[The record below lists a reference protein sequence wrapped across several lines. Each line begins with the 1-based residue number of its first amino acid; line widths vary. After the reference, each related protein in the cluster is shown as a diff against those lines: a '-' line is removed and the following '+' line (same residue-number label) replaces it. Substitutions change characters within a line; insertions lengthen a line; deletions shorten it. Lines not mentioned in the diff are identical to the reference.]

1 MRACQAED
9 GFNPFQSISSIR
21 DIRFSATNGTLKPTT
36 DKGVSMSQATTTGAP
51 EGTVKIETTLT
62 MSVTDIARTKLQEFL
77 GEKPLSAVGVRIS
90 VQAGGCSGA
99 SYGMEFAETP
109 EAGEVTLNAN
119 GVKLFVHPMHA
130 SMLNGISIDFVDE
143 LMGGGFKIGNPNATG
158 GCGCG
163 KSFSA

>member
-1 MRACQAED
+1 MANQV
-9 GFNPFQSISSIR
+9 S
-21 DIRFSATNGTLKPTT
+21 TT
-36 DKGVSMSQATTTGAP
+36 AP
-51 EGTVKIETTLT
+51 EGTIKIEQTLT
-62 MSVTDIARTKLQEFL
+62 MSVTDMARQKLQEFL
-77 GEKPLSAVGVRIS
+77 GDKPLSSVGVRIS

-109 EAGEVTLNAN
+109 EAGEQTLVAN
-119 GVKLFVHPMHA
+119 GVKIFVHPQYA
-130 SMLNGISIDFVDE
+130 NMLNGISVDFIDE

>member
-1 MRACQAED
+1 
-9 GFNPFQSISSIR
+9 
-21 DIRFSATNGTLKPTT
+21 
-36 DKGVSMSQATTTGAP
+36 MSHAQTTGAP
-51 EGTVKIETTLT
+51 EGSVRIESTLT
-62 MSVTDIARTKLQEFL
+62 MAVTDIARRKLQEFL
-77 GEKPLSAVGVRIS
+77 GDKPLSAVGVRVS

-119 GVKLFVHPMHA
+119 GVRLFVHPMHA
-130 SMLNGISIDFVDE
+130 SMLNGIQIDFVDE
-143 LMGGGFKIGNPNATG
+143 LMGGGFKIANPNATG

>member
-1 MRACQAED
+1 MT
-9 GFNPFQSISSIR
+9 QSQS
-21 DIRFSATNGTLKPTT
+21 TT
-36 DKGVSMSQATTTGAP
+36 AP
-51 EGTVKIETTLT
+51 EGSIKIEQTLT
-62 MSVTDIARTKLQEFL
+62 MAVTDGARKKLQEFL
-77 GEKPLSAVGVRIS
+77 GDKPLSSVGVRIS

-109 EAGEVTLNAN
+109 EAGEQTLTAN

-130 SMLNGISIDFVDE
+130 SMLNGITVDFVDE
-143 LMGGGFKIGNPNATG
+143 LMGGGFKIDNPNAKG

>member
-1 MRACQAED
+1 M
-9 GFNPFQSISSIR
+9 
-21 DIRFSATNGTLKPTT
+21 
-36 DKGVSMSQATTTGAP
+36 
-51 EGTVKIETTLT
+51 
-62 MSVTDIARTKLQEFL
+62 
-77 GEKPLSAVGVRIS
+77 RIS

-130 SMLNGISIDFVDE
+130 SMLNGISIDFIDE

>member
-1 MRACQAED
+1 MAQ
-9 GFNPFQSISSIR
+9 
-21 DIRFSATNGTLKPTT
+21 
-36 DKGVSMSQATTTGAP
+36 TTTSTTP
-51 EGTVKIETTLT
+51 EGSIKIETTLT
-62 MSVTDIARTKLQEFL
+62 MSVTDLARKKLQEFL
-77 GEKPLSAVGVRIS
+77 GEKPLSSVGVRVS

-109 EAGEVTLNAN
+109 EAGEQTLTAN
-119 GVKLFVHPMHA
+119 GVKLFVHPQYA

-163 KSFSA
+163 KSFSC

>member
-1 MRACQAED
+1 MPQTE
-9 GFNPFQSISSIR
+9 Q
-21 DIRFSATNGTLKPTT
+21 
-36 DKGVSMSQATTTGAP
+36 TTTP
-51 EGTVKIETTLT
+51 EGSIKIETTLSMT
-62 MSVTDIARTKLQEFL
+62 VTDGARKKLQEFL
-77 GEKPLSAVGVRIS
+77 GDKPLTSVGVRIG

-99 SYGMEFAETP
+99 SYSMEFAETP
-109 EAGEVTLNAN
+109 EAGEQTLTAN

-130 SMLNGISIDFVDE
+130 AMLNGITVDFVDE

>member
-1 MRACQAED
+1 MPHTEHSHTPA
-9 GFNPFQSISSIR
+9 
-21 DIRFSATNGTLKPTT
+21 
-36 DKGVSMSQATTTGAP
+36 AP
-51 EGTVKIETTLT
+51 QTSEAQQGTVKIEQTLSMT
-62 MSVTDIARTKLQEFL
+62 VTDGARKKLQEFL
-77 GEKPLSAVGVRIS
+77 GEKPLDAVGVRIS

-99 SYGMEFAETP
+99 SYGMEFAETAEP
-109 EAGEVTLNAN
+109 GEVALQAN

-130 SMLNGISIDFVDE
+130 SLLNGITVDFVDE